1 MRREM
6 QKMVTEN
13 KRKAAELI
21 RYARPNNGRNMKS
34 RPTVERV
41 TEILSA
47 FIPYNIE
54 KPVIAN
60 ISVMEYNRN
69 DIIKSA
75 HFRVET
81 ANGKVFKISAYQ
93 HLKGRTQEEKEAD
106 KTATFPSGLFNI
118 FHSEI
123 V

>member
-1 MRREM
+1 
-6 QKMVTEN
+6 MVTES
-13 KRKAAELI
+13 KQRAAELI
-21 RYARPNNGRNMKS
+21 RYASPNNGRNMKN
-34 RPTVERV
+34 RPTIERV
-41 TEILSA
+41 TEILSGC
-47 FIPYNIE
+47 IPYNAE
-54 KPVIAN
+54 KPVISN
-60 ISVMEYNRN
+60 ISVMEYSKN

-81 ANGKVFKISAYQ
+81 ENGKAFKISAYQ

-123 V
+123 K